1 MHGAGNDY
9 VLLDAREEEKDWSS
23 LAKMMCD
30 RHYGVGSDGL
40 LVISQS
46 LIADIRMRMFN
57 PDGSKAEMCG
67 NGIRC
72 FTKYVVERD
81 ISKII
86 NEQVSIETDAGIL
99 EVKPIINNGEVDR
112 VRVNMGTP
120 KFYACDIPVLLPHHE
135 QGFQGGNLLN
145 IPDILRNEL
154 DLTQLVVEYPL
165 KVDRWDLKITCVSM
179 GNPHAVAFIDDSI
192 ESIPLEIL
200 GPSMERHELFPKQV
214 NFHVVNVG
222 RASTLRARTWERGAG
237 LTLAC
242 GTGAGAIHAVAY
254 LLGLVGDT
262 SQIDMPGGVLSI
274 TWPGF
279 GSLMMEG
286 PADQVFEGEWKI

>member
-1 MHGAGNDY
+1 MVTYMRFTKMHGAGNDY

-145 IPDILRNEL
+145 IRGSPAR
-154 DLTQLVVEYPL
+154 PP
-165 KVDRWDLKITCVSM
+165 R
-179 GNPHAVAFIDDSI
+179 
-192 ESIPLEIL
+192 
-200 GPSMERHELFPKQV
+200 FP
-214 NFHVVNVG
+214 
-222 RASTLRARTWERGAG
+222 
-237 LTLAC
+237 
-242 GTGAGAIHAVAY
+242 
-254 LLGLVGDT
+254 
-262 SQIDMPGGVLSI
+262 
-274 TWPGF
+274 
-279 GSLMMEG
+279 
-286 PADQVFEGEWKI
+286 